1 MNFIYSDKGEM
12 IMSSSVEKSSSGVQ
26 SLLTAQSLVYAGIA
40 WGVVSLLFFLLFS
53 ITVPGEKSPLWY
65 LVGTYILELV
75 PFLVAAIFCFRN
87 WRSPQIASGR
97 NVWLGIGLGTICWFV
112 GGLLFGWWELYLN
125 LEPDVSPADLFYIL
139 FYLFVSWGMVLA
151 VLPRRLN
158 LEIWQWVTVAAIA
171 LAGIALATWVFIS
184 TPETAKEAST
194 SIPPSAI
201 EQQATKTTDLFSA
214 TVEPKAILV
223 QASPTSSPTTAQPPV
238 SKPAPEENPEK
249 EPPSWAISLEKIL
262 KPLGKYVNLFYIV
275 GDVFLLVIASTLLL
289 AFWGGRF
296 AQSWRMIAAA
306 AFSLYISDMWFKYA
320 EATFAEYESG
330 GLLEVFFVFSG
341 VLFAI
346 GAVLEYDVSS
356 RSRRGGRRRA

>member
-1 MNFIYSDKGEM
+1 
-12 IMSSSVEKSSSGVQ
+12 MSSSVENSSFGLQ
-26 SLLTAQSLVYAGIA
+26 SLLTSQNLVYAGIA

-53 ITVPGEKSPLWY
+53 ITVPGEESPLWY
-65 LVGTYILELV
+65 LIGTYVLELI
-75 PFLVAAIFCFRN
+75 PFLIGAILCFRN

-97 NVWLGIGLGTICWFV
+97 NVWLGIGLGTSCWFV

-125 LEPDVSPADLFYIL
+125 LEPDVSPADFFYIV
-139 FYLFVSWGMVLA
+139 FYLFVSWGMILA
-151 VLPRRLN
+151 VIPRRLN

-171 LAGIALATWVFIS
+171 VAGIALAIWVFIS
-184 TPETAKEAST
+184 TPGMAKEAN
-194 SIPPSAI
+194 IVPPSAI
-201 EQQATKTTDLFSA
+201 EQAIETTDSPQVA
-214 TVEPKAILV
+214 VEPKATLV
-223 QASPTSSPTTAQPPV
+223 QASPTPSPTTAQPAVATPV
-238 SKPAPEENPEK
+238 PEESSEK
-249 EPPSWAISLEKIL
+249 EPPGWALSLDKTL
-262 KPLGKYVNLFYIV
+262 QPLGTYVNLFYIV

-320 EATFAEYESG
+320 EATSVEYESG

-356 RSRRGGRRRA
+356 RSRRAGRRRS